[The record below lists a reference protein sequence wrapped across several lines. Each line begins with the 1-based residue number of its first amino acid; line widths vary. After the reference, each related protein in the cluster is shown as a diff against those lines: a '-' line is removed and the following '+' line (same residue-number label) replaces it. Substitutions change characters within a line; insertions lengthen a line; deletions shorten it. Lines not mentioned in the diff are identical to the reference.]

1 MELRALARY
10 SPSKLELASKLSRPL
25 SVVLVTKDL
34 GSPGSHGPRCRTS
47 DALSIA
53 QVRLLSLSGVPARS
67 VQLPTTT
74 TTTTAGGDR
83 SRALPNDVW
92 AIARAMASVASHCR
106 LASAAAELGNTGRG
120 ELRRLRKS
128 SRGHATSRGACD
140 LTSPRGAC
148 DRSRSASHGLATCRL
163 IDARDEV
170 RAVARDVMGTVVEM
184 KAPLMSAGLD
194 SIATTEFVS
203 TLAA

>member
-10 SPSKLELASKLSRPL
+10 SASKLELASKLSRPL

-34 GSPGSHGPRCRTS
+34 GSFGSHGPRCRAV
-47 DALSIA
+47 DALGIA
-53 QVRLLSLSGVPARS
+53 QVHLLSLSGVPARS

>member
-10 SPSKLELASKLSRPL
+10 SASKLELASKLSRPL

-34 GSPGSHGPRCRTS
+34 GSPGSHGPRCRAV
-47 DALSIA
+47 DALGIA
-53 QVRLLSLSGVPARS
+53 QVHLLSLSGVPARS

>member
-10 SPSKLELASKLSRPL
+10 SASKLELASKLSRPL

-34 GSPGSHGPRCRTS
+34 GSFGSHGPRCRAV
-47 DALSIA
+47 DALGIA
-53 QVRLLSLSGVPARS
+53 QVHLLSLSGVPARS

-74 TTTTAGGDR
+74 TTTTGGDR

>member
-10 SPSKLELASKLSRPL
+10 SASKLELASKLSRPL

-34 GSPGSHGPRCRTS
+34 GSPGSHGPRCRAV
-47 DALSIA
+47 DALGIA
-53 QVRLLSLSGVPARS
+53 QVHLLSLSGVPARS

-74 TTTTAGGDR
+74 TTTTTGGDR

>member
-1 MELRALARY
+1 MELRAIARY
-10 SPSKLELASKLSRPL
+10 SASKLELASKLSRPL

>member
-10 SPSKLELASKLSRPL
+10 SASKLELASKLSRPL

-34 GSPGSHGPRCRTS
+34 GSFGSHGPRCRTC

-74 TTTTAGGDR
+74 TTTTTGGDR

-140 LTSPRGAC
+140 LTSPRGAR
-148 DRSRSASHGLATCRL
+148 DRSRPASHGLATCRL

>member
-10 SPSKLELASKLSRPL
+10 SASKLELASKLSRPL

-34 GSPGSHGPRCRTS
+34 GSFGSHGPRCRTS

-74 TTTTAGGDR
+74 TTTTTGGDR

>member
-1 MELRALARY
+1 
-10 SPSKLELASKLSRPL
+10 
-25 SVVLVTKDL
+25 
-34 GSPGSHGPRCRTS
+34 
-47 DALSIA
+47 
-53 QVRLLSLSGVPARS
+53 
-67 VQLPTTT
+67 
-74 TTTTAGGDR
+74 
-83 SRALPNDVW
+83 
-92 AIARAMASVASHCR
+92 MASVASHCR

-148 DRSRSASHGLATCRL
+148 DRSRSASPGLATCRL

>member
-10 SPSKLELASKLSRPL
+10 SASKLELASKLSRPL

-140 LTSPRGAC
+140 LTSPRGAR

>member
-10 SPSKLELASKLSRPL
+10 SASKLELASKLSRPL

-34 GSPGSHGPRCRTS
+34 GSPGSHGPRCRAV
-47 DALSIA
+47 DALGIA
-53 QVRLLSLSGVPARS
+53 QVHLLSLSGVPARS
-67 VQLPTTT
+67 VQLPTT

>member
-10 SPSKLELASKLSRPL
+10 SASKLELASKLSRPL

-53 QVRLLSLSGVPARS
+53 QVHLLSLSGVPARS

>member
-10 SPSKLELASKLSRPL
+10 SASKLELASKLSRPL

-34 GSPGSHGPRCRTS
+34 GSPGSHGPRCRTC

-74 TTTTAGGDR
+74 TGGDR